1 VLEYE
6 KHRQTELKTQIE
18 EESILRNSTVPLL
31 IVLAAIFLLFVCGMP
46 TVSAE
51 GETVVSRGETITITA
66 QLLQNGTYGD
76 PVVHQRIEFFDQT
89 YDSFLGSDMTD
100 SNGFAHIDWPLPS
113 EHPLG
118 FMMINATFRGNQS
131 LALSPSC
138 QWMPLTVASSTTME
152 IQVEDSD
159 LAPGDDLSLIV
170 RLLDDMSEPLSDASL
185 MVFSDS
191 ILLGSGITNDT
202 GYVRFSFH
210 CNTSWAQ
217 LGANAITVI
226 YEGNLA
232 LFQEGVESSFSVTIE
247 QIATLIE
254 HDNALSDIVTLND
267 SITLFITLLA
277 NEETLPNSFMMV
289 SLDGTTHP
297 SITTNGSGVATLYFQ
312 INEAISLNNHT
323 LTIEY
328 MGTDRYSTSIL
339 QIHFVVTSPALM
351 EVLLPEYII
360 TGVEIEISVMLQ
372 DILNRP
378 IPNASITIFD
388 TLTEEA
394 VTKPVAGNNNPTL
407 LLLPITGPRGTREFV
422 ITVNEAPYVTNGT
435 HRFSE
440 AVWSRPTLSLNQSN
454 IMGFASPRQEILLVV
469 HLINGNTNYSN
480 KLVEVYSTDNI
491 LVTQSM
497 PNQDGTAIMAFLA
510 PSSEGYFVF
519 LIACSGNESAYELS
533 VILEYGFTVTKT
545 MPVIILFDCYE
556 IVPHLKEIHVQLTI
570 QAMNGSLLRSIAISY
585 VWLSAHMEID
595 SNNDGFIGLQLAI
608 PSAPGSY
615 LLSYES
621 EASDSLQ
628 SYAGSIVIVIEDAD
642 VSAAQGVG
650 IIGLAVCFCLS
661 ISLVSMPLIRRR
673 HMLT

>member
-1 VLEYE
+1 VLEQE
-6 KHRQTELKTQIE
+6 RRRQTEIKTQIE
-18 EESILRNSTVPLL
+18 EESILRNSAVPLL
-31 IVLAAIFLLFVCGMP
+31 IVLATISLLFACSMP

-51 GETVVSRGETITITA
+51 GEAVVSRGETITITA

-76 PVVHQRIEFFDQT
+76 PVAHQRIEFFDQT
-89 YDSFLGSDMTD
+89 HDSFLGSDMTD
-100 SNGFAHIDWPLPS
+100 SNGFAHIDWLLPFG
-113 EHPLG
+113 HPLG

-131 LALSPSC
+131 LSLSSSC
-138 QWMPLTVASSTTME
+138 QWMPLTVVSSTTIE

-170 RLLDDMSEPLSDASL
+170 RLLDNMNEPLLDAPL
-185 MVFSDS
+185 MVISDS
-191 ILLGSGITNDT
+191 LLLGSGITNDT
-202 GYVRFSFH
+202 GYVSFSLH

-217 LGANAITVI
+217 LGVNIVTVI

-232 LFQEGVESSFSVTIE
+232 LFQESAESSFSVTIE

-254 HDNALSDIVTLND
+254 HDNVLSDTVTLND
-267 SITLFITLLA
+267 SITLSITLWA
-277 NEETLPNSFMMV
+277 NDETLPSFLMMV
-289 SLDGTTHP
+289 SLDGTTQS
-297 SITTNGSGVATLYFQ
+297 SITTNGSGVATLDLQ
-312 INEAISLNNHT
+312 IDEAISLNNHT

-360 TGVEIEISVMLQ
+360 TGAEIEISVMVH

-394 VTKPVAGNNNPTL
+394 VTKPMTGSNNPTL
-407 LLLPITGPRGTREFV
+407 LLLPITGSRGDREFV
-422 ITVNEAPYVTNGT
+422 VIVNEAPYITNGT

-440 AVWSRPTLSLNQSN
+440 AVWFRPTLSLNQSN
-454 IMGFASPRQEILLVV
+454 IMGFASPRQEILLAV
-469 HLINGNTNYSN
+469 HLINDNTNYSN
-480 KLVEVYSTDNI
+480 KLVEVYSIDNT
-491 LVTQSM
+491 LVAQSM
-497 PNQDGTAIMAFLA
+497 TNQDGTATMAFIA
-510 PSSEGYFVF
+510 PSSEGHFAF
-519 LIACSGNESAYELS
+519 LITCSGNESAYELS
-533 VILEYGFTVTKT
+533 VILEYSFTVAKT
-545 MPVIILFDCYE
+545 IPVIIIFEYYE
-556 IVPHLKEIHVQLTI
+556 IVPQLKEIHVQLTI
-570 QAMNGSLLRSIAISY
+570 QALNGSLLRSIPISY
-585 VWLSAHMEID
+585 VWLSAHMEIG
-595 SNNDGFIGLQLAI
+595 SSNDGFINLQLMI

-628 SYAGSIVIVIEDAD
+628 SYAGSIVIVIEEAD

-650 IIGLAVCFCLS
+650 IIGLAVGFCLS
-661 ISLVSMPLIRRR
+661 ISLVSIPLIRRR
-673 HMLT
+673 HMLA

>member
-6 KHRQTELKTQIE
+6 KAKQTEIKTQIE
-18 EESILRNSTVPLL
+18 EESILRNSAVPLL
-31 IVLAAIFLLFVCGMP
+31 IVLAAIFLLFVCSAP
-46 TVSAE
+46 RVSAE

-76 PVVHQRIEFFDQT
+76 PVVHQRVEFFDQT

-100 SNGFAHIDWPLPS
+100 SNGFAHIDWPIPS
-113 EHPLG
+113 GHPLG

-131 LALSPSC
+131 LSLSPSC
-138 QWMPLTVASSTTME
+138 QWMPLAVVSSTTME
-152 IQVEDSD
+152 IQVEDID

-170 RLLDDMSEPLSDASL
+170 RLLDDMNEPLSDASL
-185 MVFSDS
+185 MVVSGS
-191 ILLGSGITNDT
+191 LLLGSGITNDT
-202 GYVRFSFH
+202 GYASLSFH

-217 LGANAITVI
+217 LGANTVTVI

-232 LFQEGVESSFSVTIE
+232 LFQEGIESSFSVTIE

-267 SITLFITLLA
+267 SITLTITLWS
-277 NEETLPNSFMMV
+277 NEETLPNFLMMV
-289 SLDGTTHP
+289 SLDDTTQS
-297 SITTNGSGVATLYFQ
+297 SITTNGSGVATLDLQ

-328 MGTDRYSTSIL
+328 MGTDRYNTSTL

-360 TGVEIEISVMLQ
+360 TGAEAEISVMVQ
-372 DILNRP
+372 DILDRP
-378 IPNASITIFD
+378 ISSASITVLD

-394 VTKPVAGNNNPTL
+394 ITAPMTGNNNPTL

-422 ITVNEAPYVTNGT
+422 VTVNAAPYITNGT
-435 HRFSE
+435 LRFSE

-469 HLINGNTNYSN
+469 HLINDNTNYSN
-480 KLVEVYSTDNI
+480 KLVEVYSIDNT

-497 PNQDGTAIMAFLA
+497 TNQDGIATMAFLA
-510 PSSEGYFVF
+510 PSSEGHFVF
-519 LIACSGNESAYELS
+519 PIACSRNESAYELS
-533 VILEYGFTVTKT
+533 VILEYSFTVAKM
-545 MPVIILFDCYE
+545 MPVMILLDYYE
-556 IVPHLKEIHVQLTI
+556 IVPQLKEIHVQLAI
-570 QAMNGSLLRSIAISY
+570 QALNGSLLKSIPINY
-585 VWLSAHMEID
+585 VWLSVHMEID
-595 SNNDGFIGLQLAI
+595 SSNDGFISLQLAI

-628 SYAGSIVIVIEDAD
+628 PYAGSVVIVIE
-642 VSAAQGVG
+642 
-650 IIGLAVCFCLS
+650 
-661 ISLVSMPLIRRR
+661 
-673 HMLT
+673 T